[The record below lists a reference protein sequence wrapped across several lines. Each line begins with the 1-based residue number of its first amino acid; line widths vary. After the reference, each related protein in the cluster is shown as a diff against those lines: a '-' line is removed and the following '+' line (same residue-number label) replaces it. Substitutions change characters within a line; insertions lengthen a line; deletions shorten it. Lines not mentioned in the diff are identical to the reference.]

1 MMPEAGRKDDALF
14 KLMES
19 VRGESGLTVLFQA
32 SFEL

>member
-1 MMPEAGRKDDALF
+1 MMPEAGRKDDAQ
-14 KLMES
+14 LMES